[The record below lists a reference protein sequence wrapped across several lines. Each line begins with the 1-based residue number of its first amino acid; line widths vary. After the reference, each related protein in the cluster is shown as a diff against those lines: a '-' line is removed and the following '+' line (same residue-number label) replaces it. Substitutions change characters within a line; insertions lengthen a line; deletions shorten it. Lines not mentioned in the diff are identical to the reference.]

1 MDAVGP
7 PGAVGPGADG
17 GRAVNR
23 RGFLGLLGASAAGMA
38 LAGCGGWGPRGST
51 GTQLVSA
58 VPLPPPYRV
67 PLPVPPVAR
76 PTDVTAG
83 TDRYLITQ
91 RMAQAEILP
100 GIRTPVMGY
109 DGIFPGPT
117 IEARRGRPVVVR
129 HRNELPVPTVAHLH
143 GGHTPAA
150 ADGWPL
156 DLLLPVGNTA
166 GWARHGMVG
175 DLAAG
180 EREYRYPTTQRAAT
194 LWYHDHA
201 WTSPVRPSTTGWRAS
216 TSCGTTRRTRCRCPA
231 GPASCR

>member
-1 MDAVGP
+1 
-7 PGAVGPGADG
+7 
-17 GRAVNR
+17 VNR
-23 RGFLGLLGASAAGMA
+23 REFLGLLGASVAGTA

-58 VPLPPPYRV
+58 VPLPLPYRV

-76 PTDVTAG
+76 PTNGTAG

-91 RMAQAEILP
+91 RMAEAEILP

-117 IEARRGRPVVVR
+117 IAARRGRPVVVR

-166 GWARHGMVG
+166 GWAHHGMVG

-180 EREYRYPTTQRAAT
+180 EREYRYPMTQRAAT
-194 LWYHDHA
+194 LWYHDHRMDF
-201 WTSPVRPSTTGWRAS
+201 T
-216 TSCGTTRRTRCRCPA
+216 
-231 GPASCR
+231 GPAVYHGLAGFHIVRDDEEDALPLPRGPRELPLMICDRAFAA

>member
-1 MDAVGP
+1 MGLDAVGP
-7 PGAVGPGADG
+7 ASARGPPGPAVGPGAG
-17 GRAVNR
+17 GSGPISELGASLVRAAGATAVTRLNR
-23 RGFLGLLGASAAGMA
+23 RGFLGLLGASAAGAA

-76 PTDVTAG
+76 PTNVNSV
-83 TDRYLITQ
+83 DRYLITQ

-143 GGHTPAA
+143 GGHTPAD
-150 ADGWPL
+150 ADGWP
-156 DLLLPVGNTA
+156 PTSCCRWATPPGGHATA
-166 GWARHGMVG
+166 WS
-175 DLAAG
+175 
-180 EREYRYPTTQRAAT
+180 AT
-194 LWYHDHA
+194 SL
-201 WTSPVRPSTTGWRAS
+201 RAS
-216 TSCGTTRRTRCRCPA
+216 ASTATR
-231 GPASCR
+231 